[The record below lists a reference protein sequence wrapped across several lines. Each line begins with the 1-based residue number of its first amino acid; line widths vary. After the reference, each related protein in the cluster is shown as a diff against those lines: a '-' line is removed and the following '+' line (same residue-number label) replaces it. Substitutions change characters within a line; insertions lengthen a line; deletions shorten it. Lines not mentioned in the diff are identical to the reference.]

1 MSVAALARRIDHSGK
16 PSSRLS
22 SPGRCGTGGRRSSS
36 CQLALSFAF
45 ELARRAVFDAAV
57 ADPVGHP
64 GFAAVVADLQP
75 AVEGADD
82 LEGRASPHTKAKAV
96 NAAKRINLNSS
107 LLDWVCIHF
116 GCKIKLNTEDV
127 ERAEVNSSKSR
138 NEIAG

>member
-1 MSVAALARRIDHSGK
+1 VPLTVDKSAFVNWPSALLWL
-16 PSSRLS
+16 SRW
-22 SPGRCGTGGRRSSS
+22 PTRPY
-36 CQLALSFAF
+36 
-45 ELARRAVFDAAV
+45 VDAPV

-64 GFAAVVADLQP
+64 GFASIVADLQP